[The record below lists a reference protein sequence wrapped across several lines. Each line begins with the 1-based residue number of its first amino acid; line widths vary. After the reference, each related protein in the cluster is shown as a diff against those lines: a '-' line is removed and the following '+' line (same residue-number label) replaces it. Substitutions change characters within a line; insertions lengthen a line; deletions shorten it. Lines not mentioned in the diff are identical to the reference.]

1 MRVST
6 DLFSSQGYN
15 SIADHQEAI
24 MKLQEQLS
32 TGKRITKP
40 SDDPVAMTQVH
51 SLKTSMETIK
61 QFERNGEFAKSQLTL
76 EETQIKTTVDLTQRA
91 RDLAIQMSNG
101 TYNTAD
107 KRSTAAEVT
116 QIIEHMRSLMNSTNS
131 EGELLFAGNKVN
143 AESSF
148 VEDPNV
154 AGYYSYIGSPRSNGQ
169 TDSSGNP
176 VYNEEAN
183 FGSRFVQI
191 SFDDNNTL
199 NPNDRGDAS
208 RVRVTDNGG
217 RVFSVG
223 PGSLGVDTN
232 GDGTNDSQVDNNIL
246 NVMVKFR
253 DNLLNDKNNF
263 DEELDDMTS
272 GIKQMTEHMAS
283 IGGRQNRIEA
293 QYEAGQIFSL
303 SLEERRMNLEDM
315 DIVKGITDLT
325 TRQNA
330 LQMAQQL
337 FSKTQNMS
345 LFQYLN

>member
-6 DLFSSQGYN
+6 DLFNSQGYN

-24 MKLQEQLS
+24 MKLQQQLS
-32 TGKRITKP
+32 SGKRITKP
-40 SDDPVAMTQVH
+40 SDDPVATTQVH

-76 EETQIKTTVDLTQRA
+76 EETQIKTTVELTQRA

-101 TYNTAD
+101 TYNAAD
-107 KRSTAAEVT
+107 KRSTAAEIT
-116 QIIEHMRSLMNSTNS
+116 QIIEHMRNLMNSTNS
-131 EGELLFAGNKVN
+131 EDELLFAGNQVN
-143 AESSF
+143 AESAF
-148 VEDPNV
+148 VEDPNT

-169 TDSSGNP
+169 VDSAGNP

-191 SFDDNNTL
+191 SFDDDNTL

-217 RVFSVG
+217 RVFNVG
-223 PGSLGVDTN
+223 AGSLAVDTD
-232 GDGTNDSQVDNNIL
+232 GDGVNDAQVDNNIL

-253 DNLLNDKNNF
+253 DNLLNHNNNF
-263 DEELDDMTS
+263 DAEIDDMTD

-293 QYEAGQIFSL
+293 QYEAGQIFSM

-330 LQMAQQL
+330 LQMAQQI
-337 FSKTQNMS
+337 FSRTQNMS